1 MSAEVQ
7 FSELKDV
14 LEMDGGD
21 SCPKMSVTKATKLL
35 LEIFKN
41 GKFYMYLPEF

>member
-1 MSAEVQ
+1 MSAEVP
-7 FSELKDV
+7 FSELKGV

-21 SCPKMSVTKATKLL
+21 SCPKLTKATKML

-41 GKFYMYLPEF
+41 DKFYMYLPEF